1 MKYVN
6 KLNIQRNPLYH
17 MIKRREFLKKAVALL
32 TLILSGCIEKGDTS
46 GLIEE
51 RNIPN
56 REAKPLTSR
65 SKVFVIK
72 TNSRESGIKELLKYF
87 DNGNLS
93 SKRVALKA
101 NYNSQDPFPASTHI
115 DTLEALIDALKEK
128 GADLVLAERSGMGDT
143 KKALVET
150 GVWELAKKKGMEVV
164 ILDEL
169 KSSEWLRIK
178 PQGSHWKKGFLFPR
192 LFDDADLIVQ
202 TCCLKTHRFG
212 GHFTMSLKNSVGMAA
227 KYDPEDGYNYMSE
240 LHSSRYQR
248 QMIAQINAAY
258 EPGFIIMDGIKGFS
272 KGGPDTGT
280 LIEPGI
286 MVASRDRVALDAAG
300 VAVLRIYGTTS
311 EVASGSIFGQEQIAT
326 AASLGLGAASPDGIE
341 IVPVNA
347 EAEDICSK
355 IINELKK

>member
-1 MKYVN
+1 
-6 KLNIQRNPLYH
+6 
-17 MIKRREFLKKAVALL
+17 MIKRREFLKKGVALF
-32 TLILSGCIEKGDTS
+32 TLVLSGCIEKGDKS

-51 RNIPN
+51 RNISN
-56 REAKPLTSR
+56 REAKSLAIK
-65 SKVFVIK
+65 SKVYVIK
-72 TNSRESGIKELLKYF
+72 TNSRQSGVKELLKYF

-93 SKRVALKA
+93 GKRVALKA
-101 NYNSQDPFPASTHI
+101 NYNSYDPFPASTHI
-115 DTLEALIDALKEK
+115 DTLGALIDALKEK
-128 GADLVLAERSGMGDT
+128 GANLMLAERSGMGDT
-143 KKALVET
+143 KKALGET

-178 PQGSHWKKGFLFPR
+178 PEGSQWKKGFLFPR

-212 GHFTMSLKNSVGMAA
+212 GHFTMSLKNSVGMVA
-227 KYDPEDGYNYMSE
+227 KYDPQDGYNYMSE

-272 KGGPDTGT
+272 TGGPDTGT

-286 MVASRDRVALDAAG
+286 MMASSDRVALDAAG

-311 EVASGSIFGQEQIAT
+311 EVASGSIFAQEQIAM
-326 AASLGLGAASPDGIE
+326 AVELGLGAASPDGIE
-341 IVPVNA
+341 IVTVNT
-347 EAEDICSK
+347 EAGDICSQ
-355 IINELKK
+355 IRTELK